1 MSDYNNSDAIQIKD
15 RQAKNRFLG
24 LFCHA
29 NQVGESWGYNWPFY
43 GGVVIFSIVIGVM
56 TLFDISAFFSKLFKD
71 ADGWLLFWIIIRF
84 ISDLI
89 ALIGIIF
96 AIMSIA
102 QSNFMR
108 ATIGYY
114 CEVLS
119 LLVNTVFCGYCIFSI
134 FDGDFWKK
142 TTYRLVIWLL
152 NEVVL
157 LLFCWILFCNMVD
170 IGRQNKQAAANASP
184 Y

>member
-1 MSDYNNSDAIQIKD
+1 MSDYTNANSEIITD
-15 RQAKNRFLG
+15 RSAKNRFLG

-43 GGVVIFSIVIGVM
+43 CGVIIFSILIGIM
-56 TLFDISAFFSKLFKD
+56 TLFDITAIFSKLFKEAND
-71 ADGWLLFWIIIRF
+71 WLLFWIIIRF

-102 QSNFMR
+102 QSNFTR

-114 CEVLS
+114 CMVLC
-119 LLVNTVFCGYCIFSI
+119 LILNTLFCGYCIISI
-134 FDGDFWKK
+134 FDKSF
-142 TTYRLVIWLL
+142 
-152 NEVVL
+152 
-157 LLFCWILFCNMVD
+157 
-170 IGRQNKQAAANASP
+170 
-184 Y
+184 

>member
-1 MSDYNNSDAIQIKD
+1 MSDYTNSEVITD
-15 RQAKNRFLG
+15 RSAKNRFLG

-43 GGVVIFSIVIGVM
+43 CGVIMFSILIGIM
-56 TLFDISAFFSKLFKD
+56 TLFDVSAIFTKLFKD
-71 ADGWLLFWIIIRF
+71 ANGWLLFWIIIRF

-96 AIMSIA
+96 AIMSII
-102 QSNFMR
+102 QSNFIR

-114 CEVLS
+114 CMVLS
-119 LLVNTVFCGYCIFSI
+119 LILNTLFCGYCIISI
-134 FDGDFWKK
+134 FDKDFWKK
-142 TTYRLVIWLL
+142 ITYRLIIWLL
-152 NEVVL
+152 NEFCL
-157 LLFCWILFCNMVD
+157 FLFCWVLFCNMVD
-170 IGRQNKQAAANASP
+170 IGRQNKKAAASTT